1 MNYDPS
7 IVTLLKL
14 GRGMWMWMWM
24 CRKPPVG
31 RVFRVARM
39 RSLSLRQPDWRRGER
54 ARFLNDLRGGASLEG
69 SGSSG

>member
-1 MNYDPS
+1 VNYDPS

-14 GRGMWMWMWM
+14 GPGMWM

-39 RSLSLRQPDWRRGER
+39 RGLSLRQPDWRRGER